1 MAAPRND
8 RPDLSRVLLAG
19 KSLIPIMRKIS
30 PKARLDRI
38 RTAAGTGKLFN
49 GQILSIGALSPNRV
63 TECQDQALA

>member
-1 MAAPRND
+1 
-8 RPDLSRVLLAG
+8 
-19 KSLIPIMRKIS
+19 MRKIS